1 MEQVKIGIIGCG
13 GMGTHH
19 AKTIHA
25 MEGTSLVGVA
35 DMIGEKATALANELG
50 TEAHTDFHELL
61 PHVDGVMVCTP
72 PFERVDVVIGCAEA
86 GVHIFAE
93 KPIALDLATADQ
105 MLAAT
110 DRANVIM
117 MTGYVLRFTHPFQML
132 HDTFAAGQ
140 LADRIGNIR
149 CPVVDGVVAA
159 E

>member
-1 MEQVKIGIIGCG
+1 MEQVKFGIIGCG

-25 MEGTSLVGVA
+25 MEGANLVGVA

-72 PFERVDVVIGCAEA
+72 PFERVDVVIGCAKA

-110 DRANVIM
+110 DRAKV
-117 MTGYVLRFTHPFQML
+117 
-132 HDTFAAGQ
+132 AG
-140 LADRIGNIR
+140 ARIGQGPTEI
-149 CPVVDGVVAA
+149 PPGTFTFIEDPDGNTIGLFQGRAA
-159 E
+159 